1 MCKKSCLL
9 WVFED
14 EIISRKDIHNHPP
27 DDAEIE
33 VEKIVH
39 SLKEEVRATARPVP
53 AVYNEQIQAVACR
66 SDRDEIAAKL
76 PTFTSVKSSL
86 YRHRRSLLPPLP
98 KTRAD
103 VHFEGKNLMIVVA
116 NCTSEFCLLE
126 VAGRRDLLC
135 R

>member
-1 MCKKSCLL
+1 M
-9 WVFED
+9 
-14 EIISRKDIHNHPP
+14 
-27 DDAEIE
+27 
-33 VEKIVH
+33 EKIVH

-116 NCTSEFCLLE
+116 DCTSEFCLFS
-126 VAGRRDLLC
+126 VR
-135 R
+135 